1 MKITAGRTAILTALA
16 LTITCAGIAPATV
29 AKPAAAPATVATSA
43 DGAARS
49 GEPRTVHVAGRQIPV
64 DLANGLYEMRGSLV
78 GDWRYIPKEVL
89 HNTPTLYAEAG
100 VEVFSGCIDL
110 RPRDAKC
117 TRSDDR
123 GELHLA
129 FLYWASFDNGG
140 NLIKGQCVHPITGG
154 KGVFAG
160 ARGVLRM
167 VDTPVDD
174 QVKTSYRGNIRLNA
188 VPREGDAK
196 TPFPSRTA
204 GASSAQNSQVTS
216 GRRAC

>member
-1 MKITAGRTAILTALA
+1 MKTTRRTAILAGLA
-16 LTITCAGIAPATV
+16 LTIVCAGMAPATV
-29 AKPAAAPATVATSA
+29 ATSADAPAAVVTSA

-64 DLANGLYEMRGSLV
+64 DLANGLYKMRGSLV
-78 GDWRYIPKEVL
+78 GKWQYIPKEVL

-100 VEVFSGCIDL
+100 VEVFNGCIDL

-129 FLYWASFDNGG
+129 FLYWASFDRDG

-154 KGVFAG
+154 KGAFAG
-160 ARGVLRM
+160 ARGTLRM
-167 VDTPVDD
+167 VDTPVGD
-174 QVKTSYRGNIRLNA
+174 QVRTTYRGHIRLNA
-188 VPREGDAK
+188 VPTQGIAGPRS
-196 TPFPSRTA
+196 PSIA
-204 GASSAQNSQVTS
+204 GATDADQTTAVAS